1 MTDVAFEFID
11 AEIGYGRETVLEHVS
26 LACRFGEF
34 WFFVGQ
40 NGAGKSS
47 LVRTLIGT
55 LDLRQGSLLR
65 CADFGSSGFLG
76 FVPQRASF
84 DPTVPTTARE
94 FVLLGLAGMKL
105 TGKESRERVAEALAA
120 VGLSGFERR
129 NYWSLSGGQRQR
141 ILVARALARRP
152 RLLLLD
158 EPTNGLDPG
167 SENALVQT
175 LAELAQRQS
184 IAVCLITHELTL
196 AIRFATHAAL
206 FGQKTVKAGPA
217 ADLLTGVELGRLFG
231 IRFDAGRP
239 LAASGGPS

>member
-1 MTDVAFEFID
+1 
-11 AEIGYGRETVLEHVS
+11 
-26 LACRFGEF
+26 
-34 WFFVGQ
+34 
-40 NGAGKSS
+40 
-47 LVRTLIGT
+47 
-55 LDLRQGSLLR
+55 
-65 CADFGSSGFLG
+65 
-76 FVPQRASF
+76 
-84 DPTVPTTARE
+84 
-94 FVLLGLAGMKL
+94 MKL

-167 SENALVQT
+167 SEDSLVRT
-175 LAELAQRQS
+175 LAELARRQS

-196 AIRFATHAAL
+196 AVRFATHAAL

-231 IRFDAGRP
+231 IRFDGGLP